1 MAKLRRLALIVL
13 ALAAALLA
21 GGPATAQDA
30 PPPEADAAK
39 VQSLISTLQ
48 DEGARAQLIEQL
60 RLLTQ
65 AQEADEPQLITDGL
79 GARLLSI
86 VSDRVEQVSQSLAE
100 AGKAIYA
107 APAALHWVVREA
119 SDPIARGRWIEVAF
133 KVLIVLGLATA
144 IEIAVIRFLSRFRR
158 RLAEQPRNGWW
169 VKILSVLAR
178 AILELLPI
186 LAFAAAAY
194 GILPLTEPREATR
207 LIVLTLVNASVLAR
221 AILALGRILLSPG
234 LPRLRPLPLG
244 DETANYGQIWLRR
257 FVNVSVYGYFLAQGL
272 LLIGVPP
279 GIYLILLRAIGLLL
293 ATMAIVL
300 VLQNRGAVSQ
310 WLGGGARSASAR
322 VRAADVW
329 HLIAILVIVL
339 LYLVWSFAV
348 PGGVEFLMRAFVA
361 TAVILVVAK
370 LLKAGIERAVRRGFA
385 LNSELSRRYP
395 GLEARANRHLPM
407 LQRLLVGVVWVFAA
421 LALFEAWGLNSFGW
435 LGSEVGRKI
444 TGSLISILLILGVVW
459 LAWELLD
466 TAIERY
472 LEEPGPDG
480 HAVER
485 SARMRTLL
493 PLIRNATRVV
503 LATMAL
509 LIVLSELGLNIGP
522 LLAGAG
528 VVGLAIGFGAQT
540 LVKDVITGIFILVEE
555 SISIGD
561 VVDLGGHS
569 GVVESMTIR
578 SVRVRDVSGS
588 VHIIPFSS
596 VTTVVNMT
604 KEFAY
609 AVFNLGIAYEQDVDR
624 ATAVM
629 QEVGRSLQHDPAF
642 KSAILSPI
650 EVFGID
656 SFTDLSVR
664 LQARMKTRP
673 GRQWTVSREFNRRVK
688 LAFGEAAIEMPH
700 HPLLPRPALKVEAP
714 VPEAVG

>member
-1 MAKLRRLALIVL
+1 MTMLRRRGPLVL
-13 ALAAALLA
+13 AVTAALFIPRMSL
-21 GGPATAQDA
+21 AQDA
-30 PPPEADAAK
+30 APAAADRAK
-39 VQSLISTLQ
+39 VESLISTLQ
-48 DEGARAQLIEQL
+48 DEGPRNQLIEQL

-65 AQEADEPQLITDGL
+65 AQDAGQPQLITDGL
-79 GARLLSI
+79 GARLLSVVSGRVEE
-86 VSDRVEQVSQSLAE
+86 VSDTLAQ
-100 AGKAIYA
+100 AGHAIYA
-107 APAALHWVVREA
+107 APAALHWVSRQA
-119 SDPIARGRWIEVAF
+119 ADPIERGRWIETAF

-144 IEIAVIRFLSRFRR
+144 IEVAVIRFLGRFRR

-169 VKILSVLAR
+169 VWILSVLAR
-178 AILELLPI
+178 TVLELLPI

-234 LPRLRPLPLG
+234 LPQLRPLPLG
-244 DETANYGQIWLRR
+244 DESANYAQIWLRR
-257 FVNVSVYGYFLAQGL
+257 FVNVPVYGYFVAQGL
-272 LLIGVPP
+272 LLIGVPVA
-279 GIYLILLRAIGLLL
+279 IYLILLRIIGLLL

-300 VLQNRGAVSQ
+300 VLQNRAALSQ
-310 WLGGGARSASAR
+310 WLGGGARSSSAR

-339 LYLVWSFAV
+339 LYLVWAFAV

-370 LLKAGIERAVRRGFA
+370 LLKAGIARAVRRGFA
-385 LNSELSRRYP
+385 LNTELSRRYP

-407 LQRLLVGVVWVFAA
+407 LQRLLTGVVWVFAA
-421 LALFEAWGLNSFGW
+421 LALLEAWGLNSFGW

-444 TGSLISILLILGVVW
+444 TGSLLSILFILGMVW
-459 LAWELLD
+459 LVWELLD

-472 LEEPGPDG
+472 LEEQGPDG
-480 HAVER
+480 QTVER

-493 PLIRNATRVV
+493 PLVRNAVRVV

-555 SISIGD
+555 SISVGD
-561 VVDLGGHS
+561 VVDLGGHG
-569 GVVESMTIR
+569 GVVESMNIR

-596 VTTVVNMT
+596 VSTVVNMT

-609 AVFNLGIAYEQDVDR
+609 AVFTLGIAYEVDVDR

-629 QEVGRSLQHDPAF
+629 QQVGRDLQHDPAF
-642 KSAILSPI
+642 KNAILAPI
-650 EVFGID
+650 EIFGID
-656 SFTDLSVR
+656 SFTDLAVKV
-664 LQARMKTRP
+664 QARMKTRP
-673 GRQWTVSREFNRRVK
+673 GRQWAVSREFNRRVK
-688 LAFGEAAIEMPH
+688 LAFQQAAIEMPH
-700 HPLLPRPALKVEAP
+700 QPLLPRPVLQREPAMS
-714 VPEAVG
+714 EAVG